1 MDARGAERMTAVSAA
16 RFLEDFGAAK
26 GAANAA
32 VSRDVPVAK
41 DPTAEAF
48 AKGVEAGRAVAQEEH
63 EAKLASQQ
71 TLFAK
76 RIDLERQ
83 KWIVGVAAKFTDTL
97 TTGMRDMEMRIVDT
111 AARILR
117 PFVEAELHAKV
128 IAELQANLAALL
140 AAEPGVQLHVKGP
153 ANILAVLEK
162 QLGNKQPPATFETT
176 DDVDVRIAAGQA
188 TLETRLGEWLSKL
201 KEAMP

>member
-26 GAANAA
+26 GTANAA

-41 DPTAEAF
+41 DPAAEAF
-48 AKGVEAGRAVAQEEH
+48 AKGVEAGRAAAQEEH

-111 AARILR
+111 VARILR
-117 PFVEAELHAKV
+117 PFVEPELHAKA
-128 IAELQANLAALL
+128 IAELQSNLAALL
-140 AAEPGVQLHVKGP
+140 AAEPGVSLHVKGP

-176 DDVDVRIAAGQA
+176 DDVDVQIAAGQA

>member
-1 MDARGAERMTAVSAA
+1 MTPISAA
-16 RFLEDFGAAK
+16 RFLEDFGVADGTGR
-26 GAANAA
+26 GASA
-32 VSRDVPVAK
+32 VSETPAAS
-41 DPTAEAF
+41 DPLGEAY
-48 AKGVEAGRAVAQEEH
+48 AKGVEAGRAAAQAEH

-97 TTGMRDMEMRIVDT
+97 TNGMRDMEMRIIDAT
-111 AARILR
+111 ARILR
-117 PFVEAELHAKV
+117 PFVEAELHAKAV
-128 IAELQANLAALL
+128 AELQANLAALL
-140 AAEPGVQLHVKGP
+140 AAEPGVSLHVKGP

-162 QLGNKQPPATFETT
+162 QLASKQPPATFETS
-176 DDVDVRIAAGQA
+176 DEVDVRITASQA
-188 TLETRLGEWLSKL
+188 TLETRLGEWLAKL